1 MKKYSIAFFA
11 ILAMVAC
18 KSKDQFEEQ
27 HLDASNRVIPQGLHS
42 MNEDK
47 LKDKLKPEEYPVIV
61 FDNAKHDFGT
71 INQGDK
77 VEHIF
82 KFTNTGK
89 NDLYVMEVR
98 PSCGCT
104 APEWTKSAIKKGKS
118 GEIKIVFDS
127 KGKSGET
134 TKTIALLTNTMEGN
148 EILTFKA
155 NILVKGKAVNQAV
168 KPEVHKDEHNHK
180 H

>member
-1 MKKYSIAFFA
+1 MKKYSFAFLVA
-11 ILAMVAC
+11 LSMMAC
-18 KSKDQFEEQ
+18 KNKDEFEVQ
-27 HLDASNRVIPQGLHS
+27 HVDANNQVIPQGLLS
-42 MNEDK
+42 MNEEKMKKK
-47 LKDKLKPEEYPVIV
+47 LNPEDYPVIS
-61 FDNAKHDFGT
+61 FDNAEHDFGK

-77 VEHIF
+77 VEHIY

-89 NDLYVMEVR
+89 NDLFVMEVR

-104 APEWTKSAIKKGKS
+104 APEWTKSAIKKGET

-134 TKTIALLTNTMEGN
+134 TKSIALLTNTMGGN
-148 EILTFKA
+148 EVLTFKA
-155 NILVKGKAVNQAV
+155 NILVGGKEV
-168 KPEVHKDEHNHK
+168 KPQVAPEANHENHNHK

>member
-1 MKKYSIAFFA
+1 MKKYSLAFLA

-18 KSKDQFEEQ
+18 KSKDEFEVQ
-27 HLDASNRVIPQGLHS
+27 HLDNNNQVIPQGLLS

-47 LKDKLKPEEYPVIV
+47 MKKKLKPGEYPKIE
-61 FDNAKHDFGT
+61 FDASEHDFGT

-77 VEHIF
+77 VEHVF

-104 APEWTKSAIKKGKS
+104 APEWTKTPVKKGQS
-118 GEIKIVFDS
+118 GDIKIIFDS
-127 KGKSGET
+127 KGKSGPQ
-134 TKTIALLTNTMEGN
+134 TKTITLLTNTEVGN
-148 EILTFKA
+148 EVLTFKA
-155 NILVKGKAVNQAV
+155 TILVDGKAVNPEV
-168 KPEVHKDEHNHK
+168 SPEVHNDGHNHK